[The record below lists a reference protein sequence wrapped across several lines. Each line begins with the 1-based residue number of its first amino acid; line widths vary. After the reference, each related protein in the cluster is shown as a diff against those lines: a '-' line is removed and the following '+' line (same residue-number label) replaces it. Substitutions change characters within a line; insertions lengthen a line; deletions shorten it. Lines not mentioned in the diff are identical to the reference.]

1 MHRYRI
7 ATGIMLLVL
16 VLMLAGAASVTSG
29 DATMAFGWT
38 LLTGLGISALLGYGV
53 RQGCVI
59 LQRRQRCAVQAQATV
74 LRLGEARGRQAIL
87 DEVRM
92 LEHAQLKAHVVALQ
106 RCLAQARLA
115 ANAGECDDWLRE
127 GSAQCRRLL
136 QVVVG
141 LHEAAGTSA
150 VPDDVEQAACDT
162 VASLAVAYPDCACTL
177 DVQGARPPH
186 IDQSVQ
192 QTVLLVL
199 YNALHNAYT
208 HAHPSAVQI
217 RLQYAPDALI
227 MLVHDNGSG
236 SVVPTAMHRGRGL
249 RDMAQRVAAAGG
261 TLRIEPNPG
270 GGTVVRAT
278 LPLVHREKS
287 NDLVWQT
294 LAPHPGAAHRRSRIR
309 TGLAVCAHPP
319 AAEAT
324 G

>member
-1 MHRYRI
+1 
-7 ATGIMLLVL
+7 MLLVL
-16 VLMLAGAASVTSG
+16 ILAGSMGVAFG
-29 DATMAFGWT
+29 DATRVLGWT

-53 RQGCVI
+53 RQGCVF

-115 ANAGECDDWLRE
+115 VNAGECDDWLKE

-136 QVVVG
+136 QVVIG

-186 IDQSVQ
+186 IGPSVQ

-227 MLVHDNGSG
+227 MLVRDNGSG

-249 RDMAQRVAAAGG
+249 RDMAQRVAACGG
-261 TLRIEPNPG
+261 HLRIDANPG

-278 LPLVHREKS
+278 LPLVQKENHD
-287 NDLVWQT
+287 DLVWQT
-294 LAPHPGAAHRRSRIR
+294 LAPHPGAAQRHCRSRA
-309 TGLAVCAHPP
+309 GLAVFAGDP